1 MLKHCFTIW
10 CAKCIRFACK
20 LAHKQGVTLAGA
32 FALKFNPS
40 IVTYLADQIP
50 TTIAICGTNGK
61 TTTNNL
67 MALAL
72 ESNQCDWVKHEKW
85 NCFCLSISS
94 KKQWKNGC
102 RLRNIRN

>member
-40 IVTYLADQIP
+40 IVTYLAGQIP

-72 ESNQCDWVKHEKW
+72 ESNH
-85 NCFCLSISS
+85 
-94 KKQWKNGC
+94 KKVLINATGSNMKN
-102 RLRNIRN
+102 